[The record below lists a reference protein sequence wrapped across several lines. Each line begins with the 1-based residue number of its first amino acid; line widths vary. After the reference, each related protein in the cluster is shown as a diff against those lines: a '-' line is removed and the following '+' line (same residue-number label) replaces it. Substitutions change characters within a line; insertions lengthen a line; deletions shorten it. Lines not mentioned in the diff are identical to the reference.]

1 MQDYAVERLYRDVRL
16 FRLYEGT
23 SEIQRLVIAR
33 GMIRDAHRMHN
44 AEVGHL
50 VLYHMMIPWAMSAK
64 VTAPHRADNQLEIRY
79 VTVD

>member
-1 MQDYAVERLYRDVRL
+1 MEPDPEKR
-16 FRLYEGT
+16 
-23 SEIQRLVIAR
+23 R

-44 AEVGHL
+44 AEVAHL

-64 VTAPHRADNQLEIRY
+64 VTAPHRADNQLEVRY